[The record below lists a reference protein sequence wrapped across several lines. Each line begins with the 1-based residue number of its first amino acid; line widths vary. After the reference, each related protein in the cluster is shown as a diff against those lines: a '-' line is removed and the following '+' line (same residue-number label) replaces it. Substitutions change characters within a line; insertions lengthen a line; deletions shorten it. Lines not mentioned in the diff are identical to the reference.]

1 MYLMNPKKA
10 QLIRKNRRTGYV
22 YDDEDILAP
31 IKIDVIPYNI
41 NQSISYGIDTDPQ
54 ASGYFIVRWFT
65 DIKEGDQIIYEGRK
79 YSVMTVKDNWIF
91 NKVESIEVMVK

>member
-10 QLIRKNRRTGYV
+10 QLIRKNRSTGFV
-22 YDDEDILAP
+22 YDDEDKLPSIE
-31 IKIDVIPYNI
+31 IDLIPYNI
-41 NQSISYGIDTDPQ
+41 NQSINYGIDTDPQ

-79 YSVMTVKDNWIF
+79 YSVITVKNNWIF